1 MDSDPDLYNLVR
13 SKFNGVPNE
22 TFEDIPLERWIDM
35 LSFEDQITLAEQLSE
50 KKQENGTMVTQ
61 KDVNVISDA
70 HKQIPID
77 VWAVMLKNSKNST
90 LRALCRVDVFFRSNC
105 FSIIKKIGTYRHG
118 NDFSEQ
124 MQYRGS
130 SEDRL
135 YHKQHPVE
143 YLIAWEIRKVA
154 KKTLEDRKTTS
165 RFFFKNYKEKLEL
178 ELYVSISPDSYAVLY
193 PRNDKT
199 IIYLISETPFGQLS
213 GSEHAWFFTSIPKL
227 NNLMQLMV
235 KENFDL
241 WKVEADEIFETP
253 SKKDGKPFTYQ
264 GMRKRKD
271 VVRMTK
277 CITCRIE
284 PAVYH
289 FKGIGNNTPLYC
301 SDNCA
306 TIDWEL
312 QK

>member
-143 YLIAWEIRKVA
+143 YLIAEIRKVA

-165 RFFFKNYKEKLEL
+165 RFFF
-178 ELYVSISPDSYAVLY
+178 
-193 PRNDKT
+193 
-199 IIYLISETPFGQLS
+199 
-213 GSEHAWFFTSIPKL
+213 
-227 NNLMQLMV
+227 
-235 KENFDL
+235 
-241 WKVEADEIFETP
+241 
-253 SKKDGKPFTYQ
+253 
-264 GMRKRKD
+264 
-271 VVRMTK
+271 
-277 CITCRIE
+277 
-284 PAVYH
+284 
-289 FKGIGNNTPLYC
+289 
-301 SDNCA
+301 
-306 TIDWEL
+306 
-312 QK
+312 